1 MGDEL
6 INYGRW
12 VKSKE
17 GFITLRLLLLHVFLT
32 FYSTVFLL
40 SANKREC
47 LEDFPGG
54 PVVKNLPCDA
64 GRAGSIP
71 GQKTEIP
78 QDVEQLSPHAITTE
92 LESSGA
98 PGPPVDSPSVAT
110 KGPTRSTKITC
121 AETQTQRSRINIKKK
136 KKNKQC
142 LALTG
147 FGDFAE
153 QMRNSLFK

>member
-6 INYGRW
+6 INYGGW

-40 SANKREC
+40 SANKQVC

-71 GQKTEIP
+71 GQKPEIA
-78 QDVEQLSPHAITTE
+78 QVVEQLSPHAITTE
-92 LESSGA
+92 LECSGA
-98 PGPPVDSPSVAT
+98 PGPSVDSPTAAT

-121 AETQTQRSRINIKKK
+121 AETQTQRSQINIKKK
-136 KKNKQC
+136 KKKC